1 MYVLLQLLCCLKCSF
16 DLRFVLY
23 IYTTSNVASVGVAF
37 VFLSRDSWLCFDCF
51 CVSLT
56 GETDEQINIEKM
68 TKEGVLP
75 KQHKK

>member
-1 MYVLLQLLCCLKCSF
+1 MLPLLVLLLFFCLVIHGC
-16 DLRFVLY
+16 VL
-23 IYTTSNVASVGVAF
+23 IV
-37 VFLSRDSWLCFDCF
+37 F